1 MLEIKSKKLNYGINF
16 PTELSE
22 ITVDALTELTKD
34 IKLPNHYCIVA
45 LCCRTKLF
53 SFAAS
58 MKNGKDSNVQVTPL
72 LAKISEENAKEVNV
86 SVGDKVIVDRSSLER
101 GVHLTIPTLIATN
114 NAYAYLDKDPDLSK
128 AIITG
133 NGSEVL
139 IDPNI
144 NKSLAAGNS
153 PYIYII
159 NFKILPVNDLYGS
172 VPVDSKVIDPFKSTK
187 AN

>member
-22 ITVDALTELTKD
+22 ITIDALTELTKD

-53 SFAAS
+53 SFTAS
-58 MKNGKDSNVQVTPL
+58 MRNGKDSNVQVTPL
-72 LAKISEENAKEVNV
+72 LAKISEKNAQEVNV

-114 NAYAYLDKDPDLSK
+114 NAYNYLEKDPDLSK
-128 AIITG
+128 AIMTG
-133 NGSEVL
+133 NSETL

-153 PYIYII
+153 PYIYVI

-172 VPVDSKVIDPFKSTK
+172 VPVDSKVVDPFRVTT

>member
-58 MKNGKDSNVQVTPL
+58 MKSGKDSNVQITPL

-86 SVGDKVIVDRSSLER
+86 SVGDKVIVNRSSLER
-101 GVHLTIPTLIATN
+101 GVHLTIPTLIASN
-114 NAYAYLDKDPDLSK
+114 NAYAYLEKDLDLSK
-128 AIITG
+128 AIMT
-133 NGSEVL
+133 NNTEVL

-153 PYIYII
+153 PYIYVV

-172 VPVDSKVIDPFKSTK
+172 VPVDSKIVDPFKSTK